1 MRFFFSAVA
10 LVTTSSLFHLL
21 HAQAPMAEGRIEYE
35 VRINMHKNIP
45 KEREEMKAMVPEFN
59 VFRTETYFN
68 PTESYSRPIEEDE
81 DPDAAPQGGR
91 TMRFRMGGYL
101 STTYTNIETQERISS
116 QDFAGKPYLILDTIK
131 VIPWKFQE
139 EEKTILGYPCK
150 LATYMDTTM
159 KTTIQAWYT
168 MQLRPHL
175 GPDMIGSLPG
185 AVLQVELVERAST
198 ITAVFLDP
206 KKPKKSDIKRPTSG
220 TKVTRSEFNA
230 IVKEQ
235 MEKMRQNG
243 FNIQR
248 N

>member
-1 MRFFFSAVA
+1 MRIFCTTVA
-10 LVTTSSLFHLL
+10 LSAITACIQPLL
-21 HAQAPMAEGRIEYE
+21 AQAPLAEGRIEYE

-59 VFRTETYFN
+59 IFRTETYFN

-91 TMRFRMGGYL
+91 SMRFRMGSYL

-116 QDFAGKPYLILDTIK
+116 QDFAGKPYLILDSIK
-131 VIPWKFQE
+131 VIPWKFQD
-139 EEKTILGYPCK
+139 EEKTVLGYHCR
-150 LATYMDTTM
+150 LATYFDTTM
-159 KTTIQAWYT
+159 KTTVQAWYT

-185 AVLQVELVERAST
+185 AVLMVELAERAAI
-198 ITAVFLDP
+198 ITAVFIDS
-206 KKPKKSDIKRPTSG
+206 KKPKKNDIKRPMSG